1 LISFNIA
8 LILVDTITNWLTS
21 WYTIIN
27 VVCGFLLLDSLKLEN
42 KINLGI
48 IILESCFIS
57 FIVLLWYCIMI
68 IYWNW
73 VCDHVYLDPM
83 FEYTFLEFIWRK
95 QFIKETLHFGRWFR
109 KVILCFN
116 LKLIPNNYFRAFII
130 FFKKNLL
137 LDLNNRGVTIKV
149 MPMSYWS
156 FQLLFEWKRLYDFV
170 MININYD

>member
-8 LILVDTITNWLTS
+8 LILVDTITNWLTF

-130 FFKKNLL
+130 FFLKKSAFGLEQPRCYDQSHAHVLL
-137 LDLNNRGVTIKV
+137 KFSTIIWMKT
-149 MPMSYWS
+149 SIW
-156 FQLLFEWKRLYDFV
+156 FCDDKH
-170 MININYD
+170 